1 MLLEKKENL
10 GPVVL
15 LLLDGWGVAP
25 AGEGNAIAQA
35 QTPVFKDLAAKYP
48 TTILMP
54 PPLAIAK
61 NKVSIPNNYSAIGT
75 GKKKATKD
83 DLSIFDYLDSA
94 RKKWLVLADPEKI
107 AYGAFFVNNKKKIK
121 SENIF
126 VAVDKSSKN
135 STEVL
140 IAELLKKIKSHQS
153 DFILAILSNLDM
165 AAHNGNFQSTVE
177 AAEMIDKALNKIVKA
192 VLDNSG
198 VLLISSSHGNAEE
211 AIEMPSELKNKQ
223 DTDNPV
229 PLIIA
234 GRQFEGKSF
243 GFQEAPGS
251 DLSLV
256 PPSGSLIDI
265 APTILKIMNIDL
277 SKYGFDGKSLI

>member
-1 MLLEKKENL
+1 M
-10 GPVVL
+10 
-15 LLLDGWGVAP
+15 LLDGWGIAP
-25 AGEGNAIAQA
+25 AGEGNPIAQA

-48 TTILMP
+48 TTILLP
-54 PPLAIAK
+54 PPLAITK
-61 NKVSIPNNYSAIGT
+61 NKISVSDSYSAIGT
-75 GKKKATKD
+75 GKKKAAKD
-83 DLSIFDYLDSA
+83 NLSIFDFFDGV

-107 AYGAFFVNNKKKIK
+107 VYGAFFVNNKKKIK
-121 SENIF
+121 SENLF
-126 VAVDKSSKN
+126 VAVDKSGKN
-135 STEVL
+135 STEIL
-140 IAELLKKIKSHQS
+140 IAELLKKIKGRQS

-165 AAHNGNFQSTVE
+165 AAHSGSFQSTVE
-177 AAEMIDKALNKIVKA
+177 AAEMIDRALNKIVKA

-211 AIEMPSELKNKQ
+211 VIEMPSELKNTQ

-256 PPSGSLIDI
+256 SPSGSLIDI

-277 SKYGFDGKSLI
+277 SGGVFDGKSLI